1 MIIYILKNKLNG
13 KSYVGQTRNMKRR
26 ISVHKASTE
35 CKYIHNAIR
44 KYGIDNFDV
53 ETIEVSDAEANVH
66 EINLIQRLN
75 TLAPNG
81 YNIQPGGEGNRTTG
95 RIVWNKG
102 LKNTQIP
109 WNKGTKGVMVAWNKG
124 IKYEAITGSKHFA
137 AKKIVLVLPDRTEER
152 FDCISD
158 ACRKYNLHLKQLSR
172 VLTGHRKT
180 HKKFSARYVEGE
192 PLGPSA

>member
-13 KSYVGQTRNMKRR
+13 KSYVGKTKDLTKRLR
-26 ISVHKASTE
+26 VHKVSKCCT
-35 CKYIHNAIR
+35 YIHNAIT

-53 ETIEVSDAEANVH
+53 ETIEVSDDEVNVY
-66 EINLIQRLN
+66 ERNLIQKLN
-75 TLAPNG
+75 TRVPNG
-81 YNIQPGGEGNRTTG
+81 YNIQPGGEGNTTTG
-95 RIVWNKG
+95 RIPWNKG
-102 LKNTQIP
+102 LKGVYGTSQ
-109 WNKGTKGVMVAWNKG
+109 KGKPGHQSWNKG

-158 ACRKYNLHLKQLSR
+158 ACRKHNLHLKQLSR
-172 VLTGHRKT
+172 VLTGLRKT

-192 PLGPSA
+192 PTGPSA